1 VRRLTLAPARRAH
14 LLRVAAAAAL
24 LAGYA
29 DLVVGGTSAAPILL
43 VIGYVALVPSA
54 LLAD

>member
-1 VRRLTLAPARRAH
+1 

-29 DLVVGGTSAAPILL
+29 DLVVGGTSAAPVLL